1 MNIKKSLL
9 IGSFLIAAL
18 SSQAQKTASTPY
30 HEQYRLQAHFSPKAH
45 WTNDP
50 NGMVYYKGT
59 YHLFFQYYPDA
70 TIWGPM
76 HWGHAVS
83 KDMIHWKQLPIALYP
98 DKLGYIFSGSVVVD
112 ENNTSGLGT
121 KDKPAMV
128 AIFTHHDPK
137 GEKAGL
143 SKYQNQSLAY
153 SLDEG
158 LTWKK
163 YSGNPVLKNPGI
175 KDFRDPKV
183 FWYDK
188 GNKWLMSLA
197 TKDRITFYS
206 SPNLK
211 NWKKESDF
219 GQMLGAHGGVWECP
233 DLFPLKLNGKEYW
246 VLLVSI
252 NPGGPNKGSAT
263 QYFVGHFDGKTFTP
277 TSTQTKWIDYGP
289 DNYAGVTF
297 GNTGNRKVF
306 LGWMGNWLYANQV
319 PTVKWR
325 NAMTVPREL
334 DLKLTAG
341 DIYLT
346 SNPVKELDK
355 IVAKTIKVDAA
366 LLAKNNNIFSVIKQ
380 TPAQYVLEFNTQ
392 AVKDYSVM
400 LSNATGEQ
408 LIIGYDAK
416 NTRYYIDRTKA
427 GQHGFSKQFATRSYV
442 PRVSASLTS
451 DMELIVDASSIE
463 LFADGGLSNLTGVF
477 FPKKPYTR
485 LSIVNNGMEI
495 EGLELKPLRSIW

>member
-1 MNIKKSLL
+1 MNIQKRLL
-9 IGSFLIAAL
+9 TVCFIVASITA
-18 SSQAQKTASTPY
+18 QAQKAVPGLY
-30 HEQYRLQAHFSPKAH
+30 HELYRLQAHFSPREK
-45 WTNDP
+45 WINDP

-59 YHLFFQYYPDA
+59 YHLFFQHYPKA
-70 TIWGPM
+70 TVWGPM

-83 KDMIHWKQLPIALYP
+83 KDMIHWKQMPIALYP

-112 ENNTSGLGT
+112 ENNTSGFGT
-121 KDKPAMV
+121 KNKPAMV

-137 GEKAGL
+137 GEKAG
-143 SKYQNQSLAY
+143 SSTFQNQSLAY

-158 LTWKK
+158 TTWVK
-163 YSGNPVLKNPGI
+163 YNGNPVLKNPGI

-183 FWYDK
+183 FWYARDK
-188 GNKWLMSLA
+188 KWVMSLA

-211 NWKKESDF
+211 DWTKESDF

-277 TSTQTKWIDYGP
+277 SSNQTKWIDYGP
-289 DNYAGVTF
+289 DDYAGVTF

-306 LGWMGNWLYANQV
+306 LGWMGNWLYANEV

-325 NAMTVPREL
+325 NAMTIPRDL
-334 DLKLTAG
+334 SLKLTAG
-341 DIYLT
+341 DIYLNST
-346 SNPVKELDK
+346 PVEELNK
-355 IVAKTIKVDAA
+355 IATKTINVDA
-366 LLAKNNNIFSVIKQ
+366 LQLAKNNNVFSVINQ
-380 TPAQYVLEFNTQ
+380 TPTKYVLKFNTE
-392 AVKDYSVM
+392 AVKDYSVV
-400 LSNATGEQ
+400 LSNTQGEK

-416 NTRYYIDRTKA
+416 NSRYYIDRTKA
-427 GQHGFSKQFATRSYV
+427 GRSAFNKQFAAIAYV
-442 PRVSASLTS
+442 PRVSLSPTS
-451 DMELIVDASSIE
+451 NFELLVDVSSVE
-463 LFADGGLSNLTGVF
+463 LFADGGLSNLTGVY
-477 FPKKPYTR
+477 FPKKPYTN
-485 LSIVNNGMEI
+485 LGIVNNGMEI
-495 EGLELKPLRSIW
+495 EKLQIQPLKSIW

>member
-1 MNIKKSLL
+1 MEIKKTLL
-9 IGSFLIAAL
+9 AICFVVAAV
-18 SSQAQKTASTPY
+18 SAQAQKTASTPY
-30 HEQYRLQAHFSPKAH
+30 HEPYCLQAHFSPKEKL
-45 WTNDP
+45 TNDP

-59 YHLFFQYYPDA
+59 YHLFFQHYPKG

-112 ENNTSGLGT
+112 ENNTSGFGT
-121 KDKPAMV
+121 KDRPAMV

-137 GEKAGL
+137 GEKAG
-143 SKYQNQSLAY
+143 SSTFQNQSIAY

-158 LTWKK
+158 LTWTK
-163 YSGNPVLKNPGI
+163 YASNPVLKNPGI

-183 FWYDK
+183 FWYGP
-188 GNKWLMSLA
+188 GNKWVMSLA

-211 NWKKESDF
+211 DWKKESDF

-263 QYFVGHFDGKTFTP
+263 QYFVGHFDGNKFTP
-277 TSTQTKWIDYGP
+277 VSNQTKWIDYGP
-289 DNYAGVTF
+289 DDYAGVTF

-306 LGWMGNWLYANQV
+306 LGWMGNWIYANQV

-325 NAMTVPREL
+325 NAMTIPREL
-334 DLKLTAG
+334 SLKLTAG
-341 DIYLT
+341 DIWLT
-346 SNPVKELDK
+346 STPVKELGK
-355 IVAKTIKVDAA
+355 IVAKTIKVDAQ
-366 LLAKNNNIFSVIKQ
+366 LLAKDNNIFSAIKQ
-380 TPAQYVLEFNTQ
+380 KPTQYLLRFSTM
-392 AVKDYSVM
+392 AAKDYSVV
-400 LSNATGEQ
+400 LSNTSGEK
-408 LIIGYDAK
+408 LVIGYDAK
-416 NTRYYIDRTKA
+416 NSRYYIDRTRA
-427 GQHGFSKQFATRSYV
+427 GKSGFNKQFASVSYV
-442 PRVSASLTS
+442 PRISLS
-451 DMELIVDASSIE
+451 PEADFQILVDASSVE
-463 LFADGGLSNLTGVF
+463 LFADGGLSTLTGVY

-495 EGLELKPLRSIW
+495 EDLQVKPLKSIW